1 MGMNM
6 TPVCNRDPAT
16 GRKLPPVVNGYVAV
30 DDDIIGHMDVMSALD
45 LDIAEQA
52 KVICSLGGGMF
63 YNYLSKQKGESEV
76 VRKR

>member
-1 MGMNM
+1 
-6 TPVCNRDPAT
+6 
-16 GRKLPPVVNGYVAV
+16 
-30 DDDIIGHMDVMSALD
+30 MDVMSALD

-63 YNYLSKQKGESEV
+63 YNYLAKQKGESEV